1 MVCNNIVTNK
11 FITNK
16 IITFNVKQHS
26 LATTRHLFPPFTAG
40 YRHVGGLVGVT
51 GRVEPG
57 KPPVWLD
64 LPSVF

>member
-40 YRHVGGLVGVT
+40 YRHVYW
-51 GRVEPG
+51 RVSTLT
-57 KPPVWLD
+57 PPD
-64 LPSVF
+64 